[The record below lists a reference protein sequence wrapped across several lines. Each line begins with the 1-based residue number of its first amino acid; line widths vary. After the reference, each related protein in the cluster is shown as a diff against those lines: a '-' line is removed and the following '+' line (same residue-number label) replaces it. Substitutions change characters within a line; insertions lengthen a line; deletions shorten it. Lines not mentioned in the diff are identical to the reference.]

1 MARKSLPAHLRKSG
15 PGTGGRNWDRDLA
28 ICAEKK
34 ETGATN
40 VALGKKY
47 GLSREMI
54 RCIINTGARNERA
67 GRTRWMSVAERRA
80 EIRKDRDGASSSS

>member
-1 MARKSLPAHLRKSG
+1 MARTSLPIHLRKSG

-28 ICAEKK
+28 ICADEK

-47 GLSREMI
+47 GLSRETI
-54 RCIINTGARNERA
+54 RQIIDSGGRNAAA
-67 GRTRWMSVAERRA
+67 GRTRWMSAAERRA
-80 EIRKDRDGASSSS
+80 GIRRERDGTSSPS

>member
-1 MARKSLPAHLRKSG
+1 MARKFLPAHLRRSG
-15 PGTGGRNWDRDLA
+15 PGTGGRNWNRDLA

-47 GLSREMI
+47 DLSAEMV
-54 RCIINTGARNERA
+54 RQIINTGARNARD
-67 GRTRWMSVAERRA
+67 GRNRWMSVAERRA
-80 EIRKDRDGASSSS
+80 ETKERDRANSPS